1 MRIAV
6 AGLIAMT
13 AAGLQA
19 APQDAASKM
28 TKTTGKAD
36 QFSAV
41 AVNIEAP
48 AGMAAVPIDILVER
62 YSTPAERD
70 LVYNTM
76 LEAPKQLLN
85 VIQKLPRVGAI
96 RGASSIGWDL
106 RYAWRTPGPNNTE
119 RVTIIT
125 DRPISFWE
133 AANQPRTIDYP
144 FTVIEL
150 RIGSNGR
157 GEGRMAV
164 GAKVSMDKETKTIVL
179 ENFNATTVMLND
191 VRREK

>member
-1 MRIAV
+1 LTV
-6 AGLIAMT
+6 AGLN
-13 AAGLQA
+13 AAS
-19 APQDAASKM
+19 QDAAA
-28 TKTTGKAD
+28 KTPKATGKAD

-48 AGMAAVPIDILVER
+48 AGMAALPIDILVER

-76 LEAPKQLLN
+76 MEAPKQLLS
-85 VIQKLPRVGAI
+85 VIQKLPRIGAI
-96 RGASSIGWDL
+96 RGASGIGWDL
-106 RYAWRTPGPNNTE
+106 KYAWRIPGPNNTE

-125 DRPISFWE
+125 DRPISFGE
-133 AANQPRTIDYP
+133 AVTQPRTIDYP

-157 GEGRMAV
+157 GEGRMSI
-164 GAKVSMDKETKTIVL
+164 GTKVTADKETKTIIL
-179 ENFNATTVMLND
+179 ENFNATAVMLND